1 MKPRRLALVLI
12 GLVLLLAGFLFVQ
25 IARYKNAERTLLRA
39 MPPANTYI
47 LITPEG
53 TNLILSVQGSAVP
66 VLLHWSVGRDPFW
79 ARFFDKVRNRL
90 NLATVPRSPW
100 SKAHQARLAFTVL
113 REKAVSAVPELTR
126 RLSDPDRDV
135 RRYAVHMLAAIG
147 PAIGPDAFSRMTN
160 CLSDSDREVRN
171 DLIWSLQFHP
181 YACPPEVQ
189 VPIFV
194 AGLRESYVVARQNAI
209 WGLVK
214 LGTNA
219 EAARDVIRAAQK
231 DPDDSVSS
239 NARNWL
245 KNPEFFQAPR

>member
-12 GLVLLLAGFLFVQ
+12 SLVLLLAGFLFVQ
-25 IARYKNAERTLLRA
+25 IARYKNVEGTLLRA

-47 LITPEG
+47 PITPEG

-79 ARFFDKVRNRL
+79 VRFFDKVRNRL
-90 NLATVPRSPW
+90 NLATVSRSPW
-100 SKAHQARLAFTVL
+100 SKANQARLAFTVL

-147 PAIGPDAFSRMTN
+147 PAIGPDAFSKMTN

-171 DLIWSLQFHP
+171 DVIWSLQFHP

-189 VPIFV
+189 LPIFV
-194 AGLRESYVVARQNAI
+194 AGLRDSYEVARQNAI

-214 LGTNA
+214 LSTNA
-219 EAARDVIRAAQK
+219 EAARDVIRGAQK
-231 DPDDSVSS
+231 DPDASVSS
-239 NARNWL
+239 IASNWL
-245 KNPEFFQAPR
+245 KNTGFIQAPR